1 MGHQH
6 RLVTRLRHR
15 PTRQPVPA
23 IRRRHRATRPPARR
37 TARHHQAIPQPARA
51 THQPVRVIHPA
62 HPVTPRR
69 HPATAPPVRATLP
82 VRRNILRAVR
92 LIHQPAPST
101 RRRLHHILL
110 GPRST
115 HLHLRNILPP
125 RLPIHPLPQLILP
138 AAPNIRL
145 RHPGTLQ
152 RRPNIHRRA
161 RATVR
166 QVRSIRRRVPTTRP
180 RRRPILRRLQAILQH
195 PPLIHLPVRLTN
207 LTRKKK
213 RKPVANED
221 RGGERIISRR
231 HLERF

>member
-37 TARHHQAIPQPARA
+37 TARHHQPIPRRVLATRHHHRATRLPARAILQPARA

-92 LIHQPAPST
+92 LIHQPPPST

-145 RHPGTLQ
+145 RHPGTLP
-152 RRPNIHRRA
+152 RRP
-161 RATVR
+161 
-166 QVRSIRRRVPTTRP
+166 
-180 RRRPILRRLQAILQH
+180 PILRRLQAILQH